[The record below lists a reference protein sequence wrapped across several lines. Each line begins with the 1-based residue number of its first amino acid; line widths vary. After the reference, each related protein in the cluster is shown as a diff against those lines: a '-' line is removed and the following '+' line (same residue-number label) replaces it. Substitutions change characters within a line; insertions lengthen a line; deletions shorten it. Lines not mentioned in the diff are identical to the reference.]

1 MTNPSV
7 YLGNVVIITGASLG
21 IGKALAQQLADQ
33 GARLALAARNAE
45 RLDAVA
51 AEDRARGA
59 KALAVPTDV
68 TEPAQCKN
76 LIEQTVREYGRIDT
90 LINNAGVGMWA
101 MFDQVQD
108 ITIFERLLRANYL
121 GSVYCTFYALPYL
134 KQTRGRIVGVSSLAG
149 KTGVPARTAY
159 AASKHAMGGFFDSL
173 RVEMAQHGV
182 SVTMAY
188 PDFVAT
194 GGRFRNLGAD
204 GKPVLNA
211 PAYAANTMSAET
223 CARLILRGVA
233 KRERE
238 IYVSARGKLGQWAK
252 LVLPNLVDRIALRAI
267 EKGE

>member
-1 MTNPSV
+1 MTNSAV
-7 YLGNVVIITGASLG
+7 FKDTTVVITGASLG
-21 IGKALAQQLADQ
+21 IGKELARQLAEQ
-33 GARLALAARNAE
+33 GARLALAARNAAQ
-45 RLDAVA
+45 LNDVA
-51 AEDRARGA
+51 AECRARGA
-59 KALAVPTDV
+59 KVLVVPTDV

-76 LIEQTVREYGRIDT
+76 LVEQTVKEFGRIDT

-108 ITIFERLLRANYL
+108 LTIFDRIMRANYL

-134 KQTRGRIVGVSSLAG
+134 KQTRGRIVSISSLAG

-159 AASKHAMGGFFDSL
+159 AASKHAMVGFFDSL
-173 RVEMAQHGV
+173 SVEIARDGV
-182 SVTMAY
+182 SVTMVY

-204 GKPVLNA
+204 GKPVVNA
-211 PAYAANTMSAET
+211 PAYAANTMTSEA

-233 KRERE
+233 KRDRE
-238 IYVSARGKLGQWAK
+238 IYVSTRGKIGQWVK
-252 LVLPNLVDRIALRAI
+252 LLLPNLIDRIALRAI

>member
-1 MTNPSV
+1 MPNSIFKD
-7 YLGNVVIITGASLG
+7 NVVILTGASLG
-21 IGKALAQQLADQ
+21 IGKELALQFANQ
-33 GARLALAARNAE
+33 GARLALAARNTNQ
-45 RLDAVA
+45 LNAVA
-51 AEDRARGA
+51 AECHARDA
-59 KALAVPTDV
+59 EALAVTTDV
-68 TEPAQCKN
+68 TDPAQCQN
-76 LIEQTVREYGRIDT
+76 LIEQTVKEYGHINT
-90 LINNAGVGMWA
+90 LVNNAGVGMWA

-108 ITIFERLLRANYL
+108 VTIFERLMRVNYL

-134 KQTRGRIVGVSSLAG
+134 KQARGRIVGVSSLAG

-159 AASKHAMGGFFDSL
+159 AASKHAMVGFFDSL
-173 RVEMAQHGV
+173 RVEIAHHGV

-204 GKPVLNA
+204 GTPVLDA

-223 CARLILRGVA
+223 CARLILRGIA
-233 KRERE
+233 KRDRE
-238 IYVSARGKLGQWAK
+238 VYISARGKLGQWTK